1 MTSYGY
7 PAYIDIADK
16 RYRERFGLDFEDFV
30 VGQRFRHRPGY
41 TFTQQD
47 NSDECKDTLNQ
58 AMLHFDA
65 HYTSHTEF
73 KQPLMVTTVIV
84 QRLIGMMWKTFQRRK
99 RILGWG
105 RIDMLAPVF
114 AGDTL
119 YAESEIMTLNT
130 HTDDPECGGMTVCVR
145 SYNQHGKL
153 TCEMSCDM
161 LVYKAA
167 SLPFA
172 ANNY

>member
-1 MTSYGY
+1 MINYHY
-7 PAYIDIADK
+7 PAYIQLADN
-16 RYRERFGLDFEDFV
+16 RYRERFGLDFEDFG
-30 VGQRFRHRPGY
+30 VGQRIHHRPGY

-58 AMLHFDA
+58 AMLHFDE
-65 HYTSHTEF
+65 HYAAQTEF

-84 QRLIGMMWKTFQRRK
+84 QRLMGMMWKTFQRRK
-99 RILGWG
+99 RIVGWSS
-105 RIDMLAPVF
+105 IDMLAPVF
-114 AGDTL
+114 GGDTL
-119 YAESEIMTLNT
+119 YAESEIAALKTQ
-130 HTDDPECGGMTVCVR
+130 TDDPECGSVTVCVR

-161 LVYKAA
+161 LVYKVA

>member
-1 MTSYGY
+1 MTAYHF
-7 PAYIDIADK
+7 PAYVPIADN
-16 RYRERFGLDFEDFV
+16 RYRERFGLDFEEFV

-58 AMLHFDA
+58 AMLHFDE
-65 HYTSHTEF
+65 HYASHTEF
-73 KQPLMVTTVIV
+73 QQPLMDTTAII
-84 QRLIGMMWKTFQRRK
+84 QRLIGMMWKTFQRHK
-99 RILGWG
+99 RIVGWPY
-105 RIDMLAPVF
+105 IDMLAPVF
-114 AGDTL
+114 GGDTL
-119 YAESEIMTLNT
+119 YAESEITALNT
-130 HTDDPECGGMTVCVR
+130 DIDDPECGGVTVCVR
-145 SYNQHGKL
+145 SYNQKGIQ